1 MGQQL
6 TNAHDCMF
14 CAFTSFT
21 SEFEKESD
29 WNWIHLQSVTLTVT
43 IELCTQAPKMFKL
56 LLHINSISPSQAVAL
71 SFPGSECQS
80 CPPVWNCET
89 SNQHFGLTANNTA
102 RPARWGFFFLSAD
115 TFCNSTPAVWC
126 RHVSVFWYDAGRR
139 RLLLIF
145 QRTREA
151 PGYEMGA
158 PQQLFGP
165 SSIPRQGLVPASITV
180 QTSTSPLNW
189 LQVLRFHNKHS
200 CISSMRSVGGW
211 RDLYNSQF
219 NANCFL

>member
-1 MGQQL
+1 MY
-6 TNAHDCMF
+6 
-14 CAFTSFT
+14 TST
-21 SEFEKESD
+21 KD
-29 WNWIHLQSVTLTVT
+29 I
-43 IELCTQAPKMFKL
+43 
-56 LLHINSISPSQAVAL
+56 
-71 SFPGSECQS
+71 
-80 CPPVWNCET
+80 
-89 SNQHFGLTANNTA
+89 LTAPSHKLHLSICCPKGFKQCRCHFQVLNVKAVLLCETA
-102 RPARWGFFFLSAD
+102 RPQTNILVSLQTTQHGQRGVSFFLSAD

-139 RLLLIF
+139 RLLLNF

-165 SSIPRQGLVPASITV
+165 SSIPRQGLVPVSITI

-219 NANCFL
+219 NANCFP